1 VSDHLPNRPSRPSYR
16 PLVLGL
22 AVALAGDALAAER
35 ATVHDPLAGF
45 IAASDAGRWG
55 RHLAPDAFA
64 PFVEALRARIG
75 ARITATPLDRA
86 PSVRSVGNC
95 NDSGSGSFRE
105 AVENAVD
112 GDTVDMT
119 HLTCSTIS
127 LSSGVV
133 AHANNLTVHGPGPQ
147 LTIDAG
153 HHGPAMFAYGSGLLS
168 ISGVSMTN
176 GAYGLGGCLVS
187 VGSIALANVAM
198 SDCTSIGYGSA
209 PGYSDGGAVF
219 AAVDLT
225 VTSSTF
231 SNNDAYDSS
240 FSGRRAYGGAL
251 FAHGNMTI
259 TASTLRSNAA
269 TAGGNY
275 AGGGGALSA
284 GIMTIDNSTLSLNS
298 ALDVGGNYALGGGA
312 IGAGGIV
319 VGGSTIEG
327 NASSLGGGLSGGGAS
342 TAFIVVNST
351 LTAND
356 ATVGG
361 GIIALAPL
369 SLFNSTVAFNYA
381 GGGVAG
387 GGVVIAAG
395 ATLQSSI
402 VANNYAGAGCTER
415 CRPDGGSNGIDLS
428 ANGNPVTIAGANNLV
443 INIDPAMTLPPG
455 TLRVDPKLAPFLEN
469 NGGPTQTLALQSG
482 SPAIGA
488 GNNVEGLSTDQR
500 GGGYARTSGNGTDI
514 GAFEVQSGGGG
525 DLIFRSGFDPS

>member
-1 VSDHLPNRPSRPSYR
+1 MSEHLPNPSSRPSHR
-16 PLVLGL
+16 PLVLCV
-22 AVALAGDALAAER
+22 AVALAGNALAA
-35 ATVHDPLAGF
+35 APDAAPSDPLARF

-55 RHLAPDAFA
+55 SHLAPDAFA
-64 PFVEALRARIG
+64 SFVEQFRARIG
-75 ARITATPLDRA
+75 ARIVALPAPDRA
-86 PSVRSVGNC
+86 PSVQAVGNC
-95 NDSGSGSFRE
+95 NNSGSGSFRD

-127 LSSGVV
+127 LSSGVI
-133 AHANNLTVHGPGPQ
+133 ARANNLTVNGPGPQ
-147 LTIDAG
+147 LTINAG
-153 HHGPAMFAYGSGLLS
+153 NNGPAMLSYGDGLLT

-176 GAYGLGGCLVS
+176 GAYGLGGCLAS

-198 SDCTSIGYGSA
+198 SDCKAIGYGSA
-209 PGYSDGGAVF
+209 PGYADGGAVF
-219 AAVDLT
+219 AAGDLT
-225 VTSSTF
+225 VVSSVF

-251 FAHGNMTI
+251 FAHGNLTI

-269 TAGGNY
+269 TTGGNY

-284 GIMTIDNSTLSLNS
+284 GVMTINNSTLSLNS
-298 ALDVGGNYALGGGA
+298 ALDVGGLYALGGGA

-327 NASSLGGGLSGGGAS
+327 NSSSLGGGISGGNTG
-342 TAFIVVNST
+342 TPFIVINST

-356 ATVGG
+356 ATIGG

-387 GGVVIAAG
+387 GGVVISAG

-402 VANNYAGAGCTER
+402 VANNFAGAGCTER
-415 CRPDGGSNGIDLS
+415 CRPDGGANGIDLS
-428 ANGNPVTIAGANNLV
+428 ANGNPVTIAGSGNLV
-443 INIDPAMTLPPG
+443 MSIDPAMTLPPG

-482 SPAIGA
+482 SPAIGT
-488 GNNVEGLSTDQR
+488 GNNNSGLATDQR
-500 GGGYARTSGNGTDI
+500 GAGYVRTSGNGTDI
-514 GAFEVQSGGGG
+514 GAFEVQSGGS
-525 DLIFRSGFDPS
+525 DVIFRNGFD